1 VIHGEPQ
8 PDSKDRAHQPTPS
21 SLRFSLFNGH
31 HAPGH
36 LEPSEPN
43 FADAHTAADTGVH
56 MTSTQTQTQPQPET
70 ERTQHLQLSATQLI
84 ASALAAVTATVA
96 ASFLGVT
103 GTVIGAAVASMLTV
117 SGNAIYAHS
126 LRRTSERVRTVVP
139 TAVRRHAGAAP
150 RPTDPTT
157 VTPPEKPRKPLT
169 RRQLAVAVVGL
180 FAAVLALVT
189 TVELAAGRPLSDLL
203 RGKSGHGTTV
213 FGTTHHSSNNHPK
226 PTPTVTQTVRPTVV
240 TTTPTVTQTA
250 PASTTTAPSTAPP
263 SSSAPPTTSSGTP
276 TSPPAP

>member
-1 VIHGEPQ
+1 
-8 PDSKDRAHQPTPS
+8 
-21 SLRFSLFNGH
+21 
-31 HAPGH
+31 
-36 LEPSEPN
+36 
-43 FADAHTAADTGVH
+43 

-263 SSSAPPTTSSGTP
+263 SSSAPPTTSSGTR

>member
-1 VIHGEPQ
+1 
-8 PDSKDRAHQPTPS
+8 
-21 SLRFSLFNGH
+21 
-31 HAPGH
+31 
-36 LEPSEPN
+36 
-43 FADAHTAADTGVH
+43 
-56 MTSTQTQTQPQPET
+56 MTSTQTHHPRPET
-70 ERTQHLQLSATQLI
+70 EGQPTQRLQLSATQLI
-84 ASALAAVTATVA
+84 ASGLAAVTATVA

-150 RPTDPTT
+150 QPTDPTDHT
-157 VTPPEKPRKPLT
+157 KVAPPEKPRKPLS
-169 RRQLAVAVVGL
+169 RRQLAIAVVGL

-213 FGTTHHSSNNHPK
+213 FGTTHHSGNNHPQ
-226 PTPTVTQTVRPTVV
+226 PTPTVTETVTPSVV
-240 TTTPTVTQTA
+240 TTTPTVTKTA
-250 PASTTTAPSTAPP
+250 PASTTTAPSTET
-263 SSSAPPTTSSGTP
+263 STSSAPPTSGSGTP
-276 TSPPAP
+276 TTSPPP